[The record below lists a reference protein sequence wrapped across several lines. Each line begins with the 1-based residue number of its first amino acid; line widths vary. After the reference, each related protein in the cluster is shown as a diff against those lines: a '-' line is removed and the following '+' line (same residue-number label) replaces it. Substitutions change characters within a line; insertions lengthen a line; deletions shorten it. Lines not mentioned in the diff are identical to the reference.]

1 MLESIILWSIL
12 TVCALYV
19 GKKFYNAICSAIDP
33 KIEMSCG
40 CSCSGC
46 TTPGCDEQSKQI

>member
-12 TVCALYV
+12 TGCALYV
-19 GKKFYNAICSAIDP
+19 GKKFYNAIRSAIDP
-33 KIEMSCG
+33 KKEMSCG

-46 TTPGCDEQSKQI
+46 STPGCNEQSKQI